1 MAPHALTAKLDN
13 ESARRTANRGGVSG
27 TRRRKNIEQ
36 SLLRILLL
44 VLLSSSLYRKDGG
57 SKFSLM
63 LDDIPVESGGID
75 LCLQVASPR
84 WGGRRQCATCRP
96 GAKATRKGAGARP
109 AALSML

>member
-44 VLLSSSLYRKDGG
+44 VLLSSCLHRKENG
-57 SKFSLM
+57 SKFSLRCSM
-63 LDDIPVESGGID
+63 ISLSSLAALTCACRWPVLGGE
-75 LCLQVASPR
+75 LGVNAQPVVLA
-84 WGGRRQCATCRP
+84 RRQ
-96 GAKATRKGAGARP
+96 RKREQG
-109 AALSML
+109 

>member
-44 VLLSSSLYRKDGG
+44 VLLSIQERQWVEILPE
-57 SKFSLM
+57 M

-84 WGGRRQCATCRP
+84 WGARRQCATCRP
-96 GAKATRKGAGARP
+96 GAKATKKGAGIRP